1 MGRCGVERF
10 KQRLRPSL
18 SPGYAT
24 PFSHGSLAENVTV
37 QGGAPETP
45 VEPAATEW
53 EVAAL
58 GLMAQGPAADAAG
71 IHGPSP
77 NSWRNACSR
86 LTPCLAAVDR

>member
-1 MGRCGVERF
+1 MTWIVAA
-10 KQRLRPSL
+10 K
-18 SPGYAT
+18 Y
-24 PFSHGSLAENVTV
+24 LAEAISWVMVTV
-37 QGGAPETP
+37 QGGAPEIP
-45 VEPAATEW
+45 VERAATEW

>member
-1 MGRCGVERF
+1 M
-10 KQRLRPSL
+10 RLAITNL
-18 SPGYAT
+18 KGGTGKTTTA
-24 PFSHGSLAENVTV
+24 VTV
-37 QGGAPETP
+37 QGGAPEIP
-45 VEPAATEW
+45 VERAATEW
-53 EVAAL
+53 EVTAL